1 LCFQSDFEYSDEYP
15 GLFFDK
21 ESPTEGPLPH
31 PTLTRTPSPLA
42 SIQQSLGEQAG
53 EQAGEG
59 SSSEPH
65 VSHSETGACCHGDS
79 DSDVITTGGGV
90 PDNSDSDGHNTKTIT
105 VVTAAGEDASLT
117 SLTPVISID
126 HNASLTSLT
135 SVTSIDHNSPTS
147 SSLSTSSSS
156 SLPTSYCI
164 QGDHDDFS
172 ATTPILSFARD
183 YAEYIVQSS
192 IEILIGSVHKKCT
205 SNKIPNHLGQSLD
218 SSVGYYS
225 KGKFN
230 AALEIKNRVDT
241 RKLKTRKY
249 FDPLHVKCFDS
260 SNSCSVESCED
271 LDANYSG
278 ASESEVN
285 DGEEPAGSPRT
296 FRLQPRSQ
304 DSWNKLMKQYPL
316 KDKSHAGGERVGG
329 ERSQTHEFRRRRYRA
344 CWEMEDWQPAPES
357 FELQVF
363 NNSD

>member
-1 LCFQSDFEYSDEYP
+1 M
-15 GLFFDK
+15 
-21 ESPTEGPLPH
+21 
-31 PTLTRTPSPLA
+31 TRTPSPLA

-59 SSSEPH
+59 SSSVPH

-90 PDNSDSDGHNTKTIT
+90 PDNTSDSDGHNTKTNT
-105 VVTAAGEDASLT
+105 VVTAAGED
-117 SLTPVISID
+117 
-126 HNASLTSLT
+126 ASLTSLT

-164 QGDHDDFS
+164 QGDNDDFS

-205 SNKIPNHLGQSLD
+205 SNEIPNHLGQSLD
-218 SSVGYYS
+218 SSAGYYS

-260 SNSCSVESCED
+260 SNSCSVESYED

-285 DGEEPAGSPRT
+285 DGEEPAGSPRM

-316 KDKSHAGGERVGG
+316 KDKSRAGGERVGG
-329 ERSQTHEFRRRRYRA
+329 ERSQMHEFRRRRYRA